1 MGRILAI
8 DYGTRRTGI
17 AVSDPL
23 RLIAGG
29 LETVETKGLEAW
41 LAKYFAREDVSTI
54 VVGKPSRMDGTPS
67 ETWRFIE
74 PLAGRLLTGASEE
87 DFYKIEIRSCRFD
100 RCRLSGRLDRC
111 YIRDTVF
118 DSCELSNADF
128 TGGTFRRV
136 HFTNCKLLGA
146 KLPEIRMDHVRFTG
160 CHMRFV
166 NLMLGVLKAVGFET
180 CNLDGGVLQELKA
193 QGLFFKDC
201 QLTGA
206 SLVRTPLAGLDL
218 TTDEITGIQVSL
230 PELKGAIVTP
240 FQACELAGLKEMPVI
255 IRELDD
261 DESTVIMV
269 DSNIQR
275 EDLLPSEKARAYRM
289 KYEALKHQGSRAGGK
304 TIEEMGETA
313 GESGKTVQRYIWL
326 SRLSKELLEMVDR
339 KELGFVQG
347 IDLSFLTEE
356 AQGWVR
362 DFIGRTG
369 AGISTGQSARLKE
382 YGRIGELMPAVVE
395 QILAEKKAPVRRVA
409 IKRDMLDKYFGEA
422 YSDEEIKGIIL
433 ELLEKWKEGQGGDGI
448 S

>member
-1 MGRILAI
+1 MKSGSAQKVRLASFDDLFGSGGEQSGEVI
-8 DYGTRRTGI
+8 TS
-17 AVSDPL
+17 VPL
-23 RLIAGG
+23 SQLHPFKNHPFRVLDDGKMQ
-29 LETVETKGLEAW
+29 ETVESVK
-41 LAKYFAREDVSTI
+41 KYGILVPGI
-54 VVGKPSRMDGTPS
+54 VRPY
-67 ETWRFIE
+67 
-74 PLAGRLLTGASEE
+74 AG
-87 DFYKIEIRSCRFD
+87 
-100 RCRLSGRLDRC
+100 
-111 YIRDTVF
+111 
-118 DSCELSNADF
+118 
-128 TGGTFRRV
+128 GGYEVVAGHRR
-136 HFTNCKLLGA
+136 
-146 KLPEIRMDHVRFTG
+146 RR
-160 CHMRFV
+160 
-166 NLMLGVLKAVGFET
+166 
-180 CNLDGGVLQELKA
+180 
-193 QGLFFKDC
+193 
-201 QLTGA
+201 
-206 SLVRTPLAGLDL
+206 
-218 TTDEITGIQVSL
+218 
-230 PELKGAIVTP
+230 
-240 FQACELAGLKEMPVI
+240 ACELAGLKEMPVI

-382 YGRIGELMPAVVE
+382 YGRTGELTSEMVE

>member
-1 MGRILAI
+1 MKSGSAQKVRLASFDDLFGSGGEQSGEVI
-8 DYGTRRTGI
+8 TS
-17 AVSDPL
+17 VPL
-23 RLIAGG
+23 SQLHPFKNHPFRVLDDGKMQ
-29 LETVETKGLEAW
+29 ETVESVK
-41 LAKYFAREDVSTI
+41 KYGILVPGMVRPYAGGGYE
-54 VVGKPSRMDGTPS
+54 VV
-67 ETWRFIE
+67 
-74 PLAGRLLTGASEE
+74 AGH
-87 DFYKIEIRSCRFD
+87 
-100 RCRLSGRLDRC
+100 
-111 YIRDTVF
+111 
-118 DSCELSNADF
+118 
-128 TGGTFRRV
+128 RR
-136 HFTNCKLLGA
+136 
-146 KLPEIRMDHVRFTG
+146 RR
-160 CHMRFV
+160 
-166 NLMLGVLKAVGFET
+166 
-180 CNLDGGVLQELKA
+180 
-193 QGLFFKDC
+193 
-201 QLTGA
+201 
-206 SLVRTPLAGLDL
+206 
-218 TTDEITGIQVSL
+218 
-230 PELKGAIVTP
+230 
-240 FQACELAGLKEMPVI
+240 ACELAGLKEMPVI